1 MSSSQHSNSQWSQG
15 TSAQPSRLPEGALP
29 PPKRDQRPRPTMP
42 ADRTSRSAR
51 LSAPPPR
58 AVNVATADLED
69 PRLDE
74 PSSDHRFNRWLI
86 GAFLMVVALGGVAGA
101 SAVSLMSIPNLP
113 NCRAVSWRFASAA
126 TRLQCAEAYA
136 DQGTVESLLAAI
148 ALVEALPDDHPMRG
162 EINDRVELWADEILH
177 IADQTFNQ
185 GELETAIDMAQQIPE
200 NTAAAALVSDRV
212 ERWQAIW
219 EQAESI
225 FRKAENHLRA
235 SRFREAFSAA
245 IQLRSVDNEY
255 WANTRYDELT
265 SLISRTREEVNILA
279 NAERIASSGLL
290 EDIVTALEQVGA
302 ISQESYLYSD
312 AQAILKS
319 LSLDLLTLAESALEE
334 QNSAEALRILAEI
347 PKSVDLGQEVADFRT
362 LADAYELTWSRT
374 TTGYEAA
381 IVRLQSISSDRPLYE
396 KARDLRRQWQAEL
409 EGVAQ
414 LNWAQQVARPG
425 TVDSLRAAIAEAQE
439 ISPSNPFWDDTQD
452 QIDTWRRSIALIEDQ
467 PYIDQAKLM
476 AVDGDRASLQAAIAQ
491 VQQISSNSFLYD
503 EAQDLAAD
511 WRWQIQRMDNRPI
524 LTQAQ
529 RLADAGDLGQA
540 ISVASQ
546 IPASEAVYDEAQ
558 AAIADWQAE
567 EASLYAYQ
575 QALLVAETGTVSAL
589 VRAINLAQQV
599 PPSSPDWSF
608 AQQAVNQWSW
618 DVMGIAESTAFS
630 NPTEAVNIVQQIPSG
645 TAAYPAAQQRLQ
657 EWQQP
662 LNNSSRVEAV
672 NQ

>member
-1 MSSSQHSNSQWSQG
+1 
-15 TSAQPSRLPEGALP
+15 
-29 PPKRDQRPRPTMP
+29 
-42 ADRTSRSAR
+42 
-51 LSAPPPR
+51 
-58 AVNVATADLED
+58 
-69 PRLDE
+69 
-74 PSSDHRFNRWLI
+74 
-86 GAFLMVVALGGVAGA
+86 
-101 SAVSLMSIPNLP
+101 
-113 NCRAVSWRFASAA
+113 
-126 TRLQCAEAYA
+126 
-136 DQGTVESLLAAI
+136 
-148 ALVEALPDDHPMRG
+148 
-162 EINDRVELWADEILH
+162 
-177 IADQTFNQ
+177 
-185 GELETAIDMAQQIPE
+185 
-200 NTAAAALVSDRV
+200 
-212 ERWQAIW
+212 
-219 EQAESI
+219 
-225 FRKAENHLRA
+225 
-235 SRFREAFSAA
+235 
-245 IQLRSVDNEY
+245 
-255 WANTRYDELT
+255 
-265 SLISRTREEVNILA
+265 
-279 NAERIASSGLL
+279 
-290 EDIVTALEQVGA
+290 
-302 ISQESYLYSD
+302 
-312 AQAILKS
+312 
-319 LSLDLLTLAESALEE
+319 
-334 QNSAEALRILAEI
+334 
-347 PKSVDLGQEVADFRT
+347 VADFRT

-503 EAQDLAAD
+503 EAQDLVAD